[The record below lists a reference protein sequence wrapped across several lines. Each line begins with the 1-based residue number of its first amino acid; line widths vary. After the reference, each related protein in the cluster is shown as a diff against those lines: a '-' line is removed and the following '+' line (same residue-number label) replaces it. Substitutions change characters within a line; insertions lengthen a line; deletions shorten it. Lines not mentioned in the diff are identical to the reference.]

1 MEGGEEG
8 GEEQGEEEERKRKGI
23 EELQTHSSLSK
34 PDTQIPTCGASM
46 RVKAAGGR
54 NKGAGWLSQSAF
66 SIP

>member
-1 MEGGEEG
+1 MKKRKK
-8 GEEQGEEEERKRKGI
+8 EEERKIGEETKKRK
-23 EELQTHSSLSK
+23 LN
-34 PDTQIPTCGASM
+34 TQIPTCGASM